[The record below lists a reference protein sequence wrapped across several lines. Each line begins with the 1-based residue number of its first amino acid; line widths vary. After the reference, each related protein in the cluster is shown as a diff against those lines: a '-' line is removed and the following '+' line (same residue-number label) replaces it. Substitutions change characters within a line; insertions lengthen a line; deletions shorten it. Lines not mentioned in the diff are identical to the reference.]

1 MKRGCASAP
10 FFVMRRRHILPICAL
25 LLAALV
31 PVFAETDT
39 VSVASPDG
47 QLVLRLFIVSPK
59 DSILVRLAYSLT
71 FHGKVV
77 MNASLMGFT
86 LHDVDVLLG
95 ETVGLVTSTSE
106 SVDETYTL
114 PADKGRRV
122 RNHYNSLIAQYI
134 QNGSLGR
141 RVTIEARAY
150 NDGVAFR
157 YYIPRTST
165 VEDLQIEEELTDFHF
180 AQDGD
185 SYSAVVSGYESSQSE
200 YGRMRLSEIKRTSLL
215 GLPFLVEQPGV
226 GWVAITQAQL
236 DNFPG
241 MYVFHPEGT
250 TMRTTLAPR
259 LDDQAL
265 AMHGVTPA
273 ETPWRVLMVASDPH
287 KMLESDI
294 VQNLNLKSA
303 IADTS
308 WIKPLKGYVPILYSA
323 DLAGHLEEELARAVK
338 VGAAGV
344 SIDMMHRV
352 DQPMM
357 DLYRRA
363 AKAAAEHHLMIEF
376 KNGPP
381 PDGIERTWPNV
392 VPAGDTPFRRLLNS
406 F

>member
-47 QLVLRLFIVSPK
+47 QLVLRLFVVSPK
-59 DSILVRLAYSLT
+59 DAILVRLAYSVT
-71 FHGKVV
+71 FHEKLL
-77 MNASLMGFT
+77 MNASLMGFA

-95 ETVGLVTSTSE
+95 ETVGLVASTPE
-106 SVDETYTL
+106 SVNQ
-114 PADKGRRV
+114 PGNR
-122 RNHYNSLIAQYI
+122 YNSLTAQYI

-150 NDGVAFR
+150 DDGIAFR

-180 AQDGD
+180 AQDGNAYAAVLGGYG
-185 SYSAVVSGYESSQSE
+185 SAKGEYS
-200 YGRMRLSEIKRTSLL
+200 RMKLSEIQRTSLI

-226 GWVAITQAQL
+226 GWVAITEAQL

-259 LDDQAL
+259 FDDQAL

-273 ETPWRVLMVASDPH
+273 QSPWRVLMVADAPR
-287 KMLESDI
+287 KLLDSDI
-294 VQNLNLKSA
+294 VTNLNPPPA

-308 WIKPLKGYVPILYSA
+308 WIKRPKDFVPIGESA
-323 DLAGHLEEELARAVK
+323 DLEEQFARLEK
-338 VGAAGV
+338 AGV
-344 SIDMMHRV
+344 AGVKID
-352 DQPMM
+352 
-357 DLYRRA
+357 
-363 AKAAAEHHLMIEF
+363 LM
-376 KNGPP
+376 NRCRPADDRSVPP
-381 PDGIERTWPNV
+381 SRQGR
-392 VPAGDTPFRRLLNS
+392 G
-406 F
+406 

>member
-10 FFVMRRRHILPICAL
+10 FFVMRRRILSLAL
-25 LLAALV
+25 LILAAASA
-31 PVFAETDT
+31 VFAETDT

-59 DSILVRLAYSLT
+59 DSILVRLAYSVT
-71 FHGKVV
+71 FHEKLL

-95 ETVGLVTSTSE
+95 ETVGLVASTPE
-106 SVDETYTL
+106 SVDETYSL
-114 PADKGRRV
+114 PAGKGRSV

-150 NDGVAFR
+150 DDGIAFR

-185 SYSAVVSGYESSQSE
+185 AYAAVLNGYGSGKGEFS
-200 YGRMRLSEIKRTSLL
+200 RMKLSEIQRTSLI

-226 GWVAITQAQL
+226 GWVAITEAQL

-259 LDDQAL
+259 FDDQAL
-265 AMHGVTPA
+265 AMHGTTPA
-273 ETPWRVLMVASDPH
+273 QTPWRVLMVADAPR
-287 KMLESDI
+287 KLLDSDI
-294 VQNLNLKSA
+294 VTNLNPPPA

-308 WIKPLKGYVPILYSA
+308 WIKRPKDFVQIGESA
-323 DLAGHLEEELARAVK
+323 DLEEQFARLEKTGV
-338 VGAAGV
+338 AGV
-344 SIDMMHRV
+344 KIDLMNRS
-352 DQPMM
+352 DQQMI

-376 KNGPP
+376 LNGPT

-392 VPAGDTPFRRLLNS
+392 VPQEDAAFRRLLATL
-406 F
+406 

>member
-1 MKRGCASAP
+1 
-10 FFVMRRRHILPICAL
+10 MRRRILSLAL
-25 LLAALV
+25 LILAAASA
-31 PVFAETDT
+31 VFAETDT

-59 DSILVRLAYSLT
+59 DSILVRLAYSVT
-71 FHGKVV
+71 FHEKLL

-95 ETVGLVTSTSE
+95 ETVGLVSATPA
-106 SVDETYTL
+106 SVNQ
-114 PADKGRRV
+114 PG
-122 RNHYNSLIAQYI
+122 NHYNSLIAQYI

-150 NDGVAFR
+150 DDGIAFR

-185 SYSAVVSGYESSQSE
+185 AYAALLDGYGSGKGEYS
-200 YGRMRLSEIKRTSLL
+200 RMKLSEIPRTSLI

-226 GWVAITQAQL
+226 GWVAITEAQL
-236 DNFPG
+236 ENFPG

-259 LDDQAL
+259 VDDQAL

-273 ETPWRVLMVASDPH
+273 QSPWRVLMVATGPRKLLD
-287 KMLESDI
+287 SDI
-294 VQNLNLKSA
+294 VTNLNPPPA

-308 WIKPLKGYVPILYSA
+308 WIKQPKDFVPLGDST
-323 DLAGHLEEELARAVK
+323 DLEEQFARLEKTGV
-338 VGAAGV
+338 AGV
-344 SIDMMHRV
+344 KIDLMNRA
-352 DQPMM
+352 DQQMI

-363 AKAAAEHHLMIEF
+363 AKAAAQHHLMIEF
-376 KNGPP
+376 SNGPA

-392 VPAGDTPFRRLLNS
+392 VPQEDAAFRRLLNR